1 MILLFTVKKRAQR
14 YMFNSLLPNILAK
27 KFYLGSKKK
36 AKVTLYACNIV
47 NIPVKRTEGAIVKK
61 QIISAFCVA
70 QLNRCHQ
77 LFTTVYHENSKPT
90 ALWLAI
96 FIPML
101 TDYVVFSSLL
111 KLTVHNTRFPSSRQE
126 KSARSCILIERF

>member
-1 MILLFTVKKRAQR
+1 MVSPYFQAYSCQKNGRGKRKNQITTQKLLQQQTKKST
-14 YMFNSLLPNILAK
+14 N
-27 KFYLGSKKK
+27 
-36 AKVTLYACNIV
+36 
-47 NIPVKRTEGAIVKK
+47 
-61 QIISAFCVA
+61 ISAIRRKLRDELRNHYLIMLFFNKKIVLPTLISKIN
-70 QLNRCHQ
+70 QLIRIDDK
-77 LFTTVYHENSKPT
+77 NSKPT